1 MKEIIKQ
8 QIEETFE
15 RIIKET
21 FESNPMK
28 GTPFEGI
35 MILEAITTTTVSS
48 KEGLIKNAA
57 VLGMTEIEI
66 NSMVD
71 EISKKMRGKYL
82 RM

>member
-1 MKEIIKQ
+1 MKPLIKQ

-21 FESNPMK
+21 FEDNPMK
-28 GTPFEGI
+28 GTPFEGM
-35 MILEAITTTTVSS
+35 MILKAITTTGDSS
-48 KEGLIKNAA
+48 KKELIINAT

-66 NSMVD
+66 NTMVD
-71 EISKKMRGKYL
+71 EISNKMRGKYL